1 MGRSCDTLTC
11 AALGE
16 AMVDAL
22 VASFF
27 DPFGTP
33 LLGFAPVLMPQ
44 RVSFCVEAFISCL
57 EHLLLL

>member
-1 MGRSCDTLTC
+1 MGPSCDTWRC

-22 VASFF
+22 VASSL
-27 DPFGTP
+27 DPFGTL

-44 RVSFCVEAFISCL
+44 RVSFRVEAFISCL